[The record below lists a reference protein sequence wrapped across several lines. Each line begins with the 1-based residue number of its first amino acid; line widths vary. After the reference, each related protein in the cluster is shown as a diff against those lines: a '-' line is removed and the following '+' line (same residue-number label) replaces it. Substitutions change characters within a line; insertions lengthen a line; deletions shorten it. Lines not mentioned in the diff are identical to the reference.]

1 MEIGGYIEFET
12 YSGEMLHGDAI
23 LLNCGRN
30 ALAYLIEANH
40 IPSIWMPKFMC
51 DSCDSVLER
60 YGVQVRLYSVD
71 ESFKPIDLTPCN
83 GDWVYIV
90 NFYGQLPDD
99 YIRAL
104 KEKYNRL
111 ILDNAQAYFR
121 DPIEGVDT
129 LYTCRK
135 FFGVP
140 DGAILYS
147 SRRIMSPLERDISF
161 DRMEFLLGRFE
172 KSASEFYGKY
182 VENNHIFGR
191 QKIKRMS
198 RLTENLLRG
207 IDYDA
212 VKVRRTKNFLYLH
225 DRLKTKNRLSID
237 PVEGA
242 FMYPL
247 YIENGTRIRK
257 MLQKYQ
263 IYIPTLW
270 PAVFG
275 RCTER
280 DHEFCMARDILPLP
294 VDQRY
299 GEKEM
304 SIIINALQRAM
315 EDLL

>member
-1 MEIGGYIEFET
+1 M
-12 YSGEMLHGDAI
+12 
-23 LLNCGRN
+23 
-30 ALAYLIEANH
+30 
-40 IPSIWMPKFMC
+40 
-51 DSCDSVLER
+51 
-60 YGVQVRLYSVD
+60 
-71 ESFKPIDLTPCN
+71 
-83 GDWVYIV
+83 
-90 NFYGQLPDD
+90 
-99 YIRAL
+99 
-104 KEKYNRL
+104 
-111 ILDNAQAYFR
+111 
-121 DPIEGVDT
+121 
-129 LYTCRK
+129 
-135 FFGVP
+135 
-140 DGAILYS
+140 
-147 SRRIMSPLERDISF
+147 
-161 DRMEFLLGRFE
+161 
-172 KSASEFYGKY
+172 
-182 VENNHIFGR
+182 ENNHIFGR

-247 YIENGTRIRK
+247 YIENGSRIRK